1 MYSEKAMAPYSST
14 LAWKTPWA
22 EEPGGLQSMGSL
34 RVGHDWTNTLSLFT
48 FMCSF
53 SEQSPPPQVSTNF
66 SVGDSQMDFSSPNLF
81 SELQIHTV
89 KSLLAICFISL
100 VYLNQPALNQL
111 FLTSSKAYSGQN
123 TSSVL
128 ILTHFQPS
136 PWSCQLFWN
145 CIAEEIFGKYRIA
158 QRRTRTKEEGE
169 ERKQR
174 RNRSWRKILIML
186 IFQRYLVLRCL
197 WVLLES
203 LYVWC
208 VCVSLSVMSNSLW
221 PHGL

>member
-1 MYSEKAMAPYSST
+1 MFPFTSLPSYLCIFFHLSGFPLVSLSSFNMYISWHSALVIIP
-14 LAWKTPWA
+14 
-22 EEPGGLQSMGSL
+22 
-34 RVGHDWTNTLSLFT
+34 FT
-48 FMCSF
+48 CSF
-53 SEQSPPPQVSTNF
+53 SEQSPPPPVSTNFF